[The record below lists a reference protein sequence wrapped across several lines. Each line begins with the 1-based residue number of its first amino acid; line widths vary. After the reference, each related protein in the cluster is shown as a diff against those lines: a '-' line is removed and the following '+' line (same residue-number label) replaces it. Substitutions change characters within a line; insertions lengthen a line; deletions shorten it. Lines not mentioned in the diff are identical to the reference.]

1 MPMPIR
7 DLMRAMNRAS
17 ILETVRNSGMISRK
31 DIAGVTGLSQAL
43 VTGLTAD
50 LIKEGLILEK
60 KAGPSGG
67 GRRPILLAL
76 NPEGAF
82 VVGVNLAINEL
93 SVVIVNLEARVIA
106 SHTQALKPMPYS
118 VEQIADLIV
127 GAVRTCIW
135 EANFTKD
142 QIAGVGIGIPGPIEA
157 ETGRIRFLPNYGWRN
172 VDLKSLV
179 EVKLN
184 HPTFIDNSSNTLA
197 IAEQWFGRG
206 KGVDNFLVVTI
217 ENGVGLGGVVHG
229 RLYRGHDGTAGE
241 FGHLTLDLKA
251 RSAAAAKKAAWRPMP
266 ATSPSCGRPP
276 AWPTGGNGIRP
287 TP

>member
-7 DLMRAMNRAS
+7 NLMRAMNRAS
-17 ILETVRNSGMISRK
+17 ILETIRNSGMTPRK
-31 DIAGVTGLSQAL
+31 DIAKTTGLSQAL

-50 LIKEGLILEK
+50 LINEGLIIEK
-60 KAGPSGG
+60 KSGPSGG

-82 VVGVNLAINEL
+82 VVGVNLTIGEI
-93 SVVIVNLEARVIA
+93 SVVIANFAAQVVA
-106 SHTQALKPMPYS
+106 SHTLALEPVHHS

-142 QIAGVGIGIPGPIEA
+142 QISGVGIGIPGPIEA
-157 ETGRIRFLPNYGWRN
+157 ETGRIRFLPNYGWEN
-172 VDLKSLV
+172 VDLRSLV
-179 EVKLN
+179 AQKLN

-197 IAEQWFGRG
+197 IAEQWFGEG

-217 ENGVGLGGVVHG
+217 ENGVGIG
-229 RLYRGHDGTAGE
+229 RGD
-241 FGHLTLDLKA
+241 
-251 RSAAAAKKAAWRPMP
+251 
-266 ATSPSCGRPP
+266 
-276 AWPTGGNGIRP
+276 AWPPVQGARRRRR
-287 TP
+287 